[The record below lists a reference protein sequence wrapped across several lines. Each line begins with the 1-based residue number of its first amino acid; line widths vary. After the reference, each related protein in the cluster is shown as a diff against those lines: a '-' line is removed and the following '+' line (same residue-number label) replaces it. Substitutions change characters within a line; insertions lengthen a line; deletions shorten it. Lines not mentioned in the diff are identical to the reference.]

1 MLVSRYYDKIGN
13 RFIEQVKARK
23 LLFRVRVKNMI
34 IPSIDLMDGKAVQ
47 LRQGKENE
55 KQLERENVLELA
67 KYYSKFGDVAVIDL
81 DSAFN
86 NGKDNEEL
94 IKQLCKIAPCRVGGG
109 IRTVEKAQRIISYGA
124 KKIIIGTAASEEFLA
139 QLPKD
144 KVIVAIDTKNGKITT
159 EGWTKELDKTPAD
172 YIRHFDDLCSGYLY
186 TIVEN
191 EGMMKGCDMPLI
203 EAVRKATNKELTAAG
218 GISSIEEIVNLN
230 RMNVSTQ
237 LGMCIYTGA
246 VSLENAFCACLDFDK
261 ANGLIPTIAQ
271 DIDSKQVLMLAY
283 SNCESLKRTFETGL
297 ATYYSRSR
305 QELWTKGM
313 TSGNI
318 QEFLTASFDCD
329 QDAILFKVRQKGNA
343 CHLDSFSCFEGK
355 EFSVQELYKVLQSRK
370 ENLPEESFTAKLFKD
385 PFYLKR
391 KIMEEAFEV
400 VNFEQGD
407 GLAWEVTD
415 LAYFV
420 LTYMVQNDVT
430 IQEILNNL
438 ASRAKGG

>member
-1 MLVSRYYDKIGN
+1 
-13 RFIEQVKARK
+13 
-23 LLFRVRVKNMI
+23 MI

-47 LRQGKENE
+47 LRQGKESE
-55 KQLERENVLELA
+55 KQLERDDVIELA
-67 KYYSKFGDVAVIDL
+67 KYYSKFGDIAVVDL

-86 NGKDNEEL
+86 NGKNNEEL
-94 IKQLCKIAPCRVGGG
+94 IKKLCKIAPCRVGGG

-124 KKIIIGTAASEEFLA
+124 KKIIIGTAASEEFLV

-186 TIVEN
+186 TVVEN
-191 EGMMKGCDMPLI
+191 EGMMKGCDIPLI
-203 EAVRKATNKELTAAG
+203 EEVRKATKKELVAAG
-218 GISSIEEIVNLN
+218 GISSIEEITILN
-230 RMNVSTQ
+230 KMNVSTQ

-246 VSLENAFCACLDFDK
+246 VSLENAFCACLDFKKFEQNGGD
-261 ANGLIPTIAQ
+261 GLIPTIVQ
-271 DIDSKQVLMLAY
+271 DVDSKQVLMLGY
-283 SNCESLKRTFETGL
+283 SNCESLKKTFDTGL

-305 QELWTKGM
+305 EELWTKGM
-313 TSGNI
+313 TSGNT
-318 QEFLTASFDCD
+318 QEFKTALFDCD
-329 QDAILFKVRQKGNA
+329 QDALLFKVKQNGNA
-343 CHLDSFSCFEGK
+343 CHLDSFSCFENK

-370 ENLPEESFTAKLFKD
+370 ELLPEKSFSAKLFKD
-385 PFYLKR
+385 NFLLKR

-407 GLAWEVTD
+407 GLSWEVAD

-420 LTYMVQNDVT
+420 LTYMVQNDVS
-430 IQEILNNL
+430 IEEILNNL
-438 ASRAKGG
+438 ASRAKG

>member
-1 MLVSRYYDKIGN
+1 
-13 RFIEQVKARK
+13 
-23 LLFRVRVKNMI
+23 MI

-47 LRQGKENE
+47 LKQGKE
-55 KQLERENVLELA
+55 KVLEREDVLELA
-67 KYYSKFGDVAVIDL
+67 KYYSKFGEIAVIDL
-81 DSAFN
+81 DSAMST
-86 NGKDNEEL
+86 GRDNEAL
-94 IKQLCKIAPCRVGGG
+94 IEQICKIAPCRVGGG
-109 IRTVEKAQRIISYGA
+109 IRTVDKAKRLIANGA

-172 YIRHFDDLCSGYLY
+172 YIKHFDDLCSGYLY

-191 EGMMKGCDMPLI
+191 EGMMKGCDIPLI
-203 EAVRKATNKELTAAG
+203 EEVRKATKKELVAAG

-246 VSLENAFCACLDFDK
+246 VSLENAFCSCLDFEK
-261 ANGLIPTIAQ
+261 GNGLIPTVVQ
-271 DIDSKQVLMLAY
+271 DIDTKQVLMLAY
-283 SNCESLKRTFETGL
+283 SNCESLKKTFDSGL

-305 QELWTKGM
+305 QELWTKGL
-313 TSGNI
+313 TSGNT
-318 QEFLTASFDCD
+318 QEFLSASFDCD
-329 QDAILFKVRQKGNA
+329 FDSLLFKVRQKGNA
-343 CHLDSFSCFEGK
+343 CHLDRYSCFEDK
-355 EFSVQELYKVLQSRK
+355 EFTVDALYEVLQSRK
-370 ENLPEESFTAKLFKD
+370 EKLPEKSFTTKLFKD
-385 PFYLKR
+385 PFFLKR

-407 GLAWEVTD
+407 GLKWEVAD

-420 LTYMVQNDVT
+420 LTLMVDNGVT
-430 IQEILNNL
+430 VQEIVNNL
-438 ASRAKGG
+438 ASRAK